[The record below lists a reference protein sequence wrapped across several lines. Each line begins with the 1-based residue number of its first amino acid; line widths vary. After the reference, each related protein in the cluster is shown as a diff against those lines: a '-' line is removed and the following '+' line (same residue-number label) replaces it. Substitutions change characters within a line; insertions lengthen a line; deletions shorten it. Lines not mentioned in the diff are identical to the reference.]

1 MEINERLE
9 KQMEGTNLALAA
21 VAEVL
26 QKMDA
31 RLLKEEEDTED
42 AEMKKAADAQRA
54 DLVKSIANE
63 VIGVL
68 KAEFNG
74 MDVSGDERKASGTG
88 GTATDADDSES
99 AVTPNTKIED
109 QQNTIQAMLK
119 EDDEEPEDAEAEK
132 GGYGRKAEDEDE
144 YPVAEEAPEDDAEG
158 DSDEMKAMK
167 SQLDAMKKQLEA
179 YEAGMQKAIQDES
192 ESRLRKMGFSES
204 DSLKAPQI
212 ASPTIGVDGVA
223 PIQKATSSVDVVDD
237 LTNISYGE
245 LRKWQH
251 QIEMGDTDGVPSEL
265 L

>member
-26 QKMDA
+26 QKMDS
-31 RLLKEEEDTED
+31 RLRKEEEEEVEEEMEKSAA
-42 AEMKKAADAQRA
+42 AERNG
-54 DLVKSIANE
+54 LVKSIANE

-74 MDVSGDERKASGTG
+74 MDVSGDERKAAGTG
-88 GTATDADDSES
+88 GTSADADDSES

-119 EDDEEPEDAEAEK
+119 EDDEMPEEEEAEK
-132 GGYGRKAEDEDE
+132 GGYGMKQEDEDE
-144 YPVAEEAPEDDAEG
+144 YPVAEEAADEG
-158 DSDEMKAMK
+158 DTDEMKAMK

-179 YEAGMQKAIQDES
+179 YEAGMQKSIQDET
-192 ESRLRKMGFSES
+192 EGRLRKMGFSES
-204 DSLKAPQI
+204 DTLKAPEMVT
-212 ASPTIGVDGVA
+212 PMGTDGVA
-223 PIQKATSSVDVVDD
+223 PIQKSDSSADVVDE
-237 LTNISYGE
+237 LANISYGE

-251 QIEMGDTDGVPSEL
+251 QIEMGDTEGVPREL
-265 L
+265 LS

>member
-31 RLLKEEEDTED
+31 RLLKEEEETEEE
-42 AEMKKAADAQRA
+42 EMQKAADASRQ

-88 GTATDADDSES
+88 GTAADADDSES

-119 EDDEEPEDAEAEK
+119 EDDEAEEEDADAEK
-132 GGYGRKAEDEDE
+132 GGYGMTAEEEDE
-144 YPVAEEAPEDDAEG
+144 YPVAEESPDEDDTQ
-158 DSDEMKAMK
+158 EMKAMK

-192 ESRLRKMGFSES
+192 ENRLRKMGFSES
-204 DSLKAPQI
+204 DSLKAPQMT
-212 ASPTIGVDGVA
+212 SPTIGVDGVA
-223 PIQKATSSVDVVDD
+223 PIQKGTSSVDVVDD

-251 QIEMGDTDGVPSEL
+251 QIEMGQTDGVPREL